1 MSLFNNEL
9 LVSPTMNEL
18 VSVNIKNQI
27 QNNSSICNVTNVNNT
42 ISVNTEDK
50 IQNNSSID
58 IVANINNV
66 ISENTEN
73 KIQINSSI
81 DNVTNVD
88 DIISENIELSFNDD
102 TISNTNI
109 KKKFTLKNFKERVNF
124 YLGEKLQNKKV
135 KNASKYKNVWTI
147 NDLTEGKNRFDKIY
161 DKPLKEL
168 LIKTKNQDKKFI
180 FRRAD
185 IMSIKEQNSL
195 TLCKNRCDGNKSSV
209 LLKCLNFKRHW
220 ELYYNPPK
228 DIPFEKKSNKVFWR
242 GTTTGCST
250 NWQSK
255 EWQPRKVNRF
265 KLIKNCFNKNEKF
278 DIGFSRIH
286 RDWLIKKYKKYVKGT
301 CRPSD
306 FLKHKYIISVEGND
320 KDSGINWK
328 LNSNSLVLM
337 PKPRVTSWLMETTL
351 VPNYHYILLKDDFS
365 DLEEKLN
372 WCNTNQDK
380 CKEIV
385 KNANSFMK
393 QFSNKENEQKI
404 EEEVIKR
411 YFKIVKF

>member
-27 QNNSSICNVTNVNNT
+27 QNNSSIDTFTNVNNT

-66 ISENTEN
+66 ISENT
-73 KIQINSSI
+73 
-81 DNVTNVD
+81 DPPFD
-88 DIISENIELSFNDD
+88 DD
-102 TISNTNI
+102 TISGTNV
-109 KKKFTLKNFKERVNF
+109 KKKFKLKNFKERVNF
-124 YLGEKLQNKKV
+124 YLGKKLESKKKV
-135 KNASKYKNVWTI
+135 KNASKYKNIWTI

-209 LLKCLNFKRHW
+209 LLKCLNFNRHW
-220 ELYYNPPK
+220 ELYYNPPR

-255 EWQPRKVNRF
+255 EWEPRKVNRF
-265 KLIKNCFNKNEKF
+265 KLIKNWFDKNENF

-306 FLKHKYIISVEGND
+306 FLKHKYILSVEGND

-351 VPNYHYILLKDDFS
+351 VPNYHYVLLKDDFS

-372 WCNTNQDK
+372 WCNANQDE